1 MQNLHSNLLLLSCWK
16 CSEYMSVSLVGF
28 SKDLTGRDQ
37 FQQICL
43 FAAVNSCADTLKF
56 VCKLWDN
63 LSPCSSGQLHL
74 KNAEQ
79 TSNIYFIKRKDSYIY
94 IYIYTYT
101 YIYIYIIFI
110 IFIIRKIFTILRFAL
125 MPYYRRYMEN
135 IVLAMPGSHLEQAA

>member
-1 MQNLHSNLLLLSCWK
+1 MQNLHSNLLLLSCWKWK

-43 FAAVNSCADTLKF
+43 FAAVSSCADTLKF

-79 TSNIYFIKRKDSYIY
+79 TSNIYFIKRKDSHI
-94 IYIYTYT
+94 

-125 MPYYRRYMEN
+125 LPYYRRYMEN

>member
-16 CSEYMSVSLVGF
+16 CSEYKSVSLVGF

-37 FQQICL
+37 FQQHCL
-43 FAAVNSCADTLKF
+43 FAAVNSCADALKF

-79 TSNIYFIKRKDSYIY
+79 TSNIYFIKRKDSHI
-94 IYIYTYT
+94 

-125 MPYYRRYMEN
+125 LPYYRRYMEN